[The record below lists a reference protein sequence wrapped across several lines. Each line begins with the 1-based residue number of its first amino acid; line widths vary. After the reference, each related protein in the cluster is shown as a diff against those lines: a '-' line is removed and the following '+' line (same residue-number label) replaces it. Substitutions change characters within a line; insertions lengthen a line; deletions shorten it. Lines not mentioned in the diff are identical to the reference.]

1 MQQQTDAIHGGMTQR
16 RQPELNADA
25 VRCRP
30 SSAFLLSAGRA
41 GSLQQVDDPD
51 PRMQEGFLLLQTRMV
66 ATCMSSQN
74 L

>member
-1 MQQQTDAIHGGMTQR
+1 MQQQTAAIPGGMTQR

-41 GSLQQVDDPD
+41 GSLQQVDDPG
-51 PRMQEGFLLLQTRMV
+51 PRMQKPFVLHTRMV
-66 ATCMSSQN
+66 ATWTSSQN
-74 L
+74 VT